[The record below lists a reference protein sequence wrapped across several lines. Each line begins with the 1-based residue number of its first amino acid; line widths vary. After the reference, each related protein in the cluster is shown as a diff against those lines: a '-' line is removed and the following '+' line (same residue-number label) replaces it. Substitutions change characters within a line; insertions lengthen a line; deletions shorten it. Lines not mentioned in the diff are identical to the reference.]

1 MYGGGYINLD
11 SLELVGKLTIRKV
24 SKAAG
29 GHHLVSTDSL
39 LQNVIV
45 FSKLMFTVILQLTFV
60 GYADTE
66 NMSVVVT
73 H

>member
-29 GHHLVSTDSL
+29 GHRLVSTDSL

-45 FSKLMFTVILQLTFV
+45 FSMLMFTFILQLTFV